1 MSLIETI
8 HSRQILDSRGLPTVE
23 VDIVTQSG
31 IVVTASVPSGASTGS
46 LEAHELRDNNP
57 KVYMGKGVTKALENI
72 QKIIAPSLIKK
83 FDVRDQSGIDAHLI
97 SLDGTPNKSHLGAN
111 AILAISLAA
120 ARAAALELR
129 IPLYRYI
136 GGITGQQLPVPL
148 MNIINGGAHANNG
161 LEFQEFMLVPHGF
174 SNFSDALRCGSE
186 IFHTLKKILSEK
198 GLSTAVGDEGG
209 FAPSLK
215 SNEEALSLLVKATQ
229 TAGYI
234 PGEQVG
240 FALDVAATSFFE
252 EGRYVLEGKKIGSDE
267 LIKMY
272 EVFCAKYPIVSIED
286 GLEEEDWKGWKDLT
300 KALGHKVQ
308 LVGDDLFV
316 TNHNLL
322 ERGISE
328 GIANSILIKPNQIGT
343 LTETLLTIRIAHAN
357 NYTTVLSHRSGETE
371 DTFIAD
377 IACAVNA
384 GQIKTGSL
392 SRTDRTS
399 KYNRLLRI
407 SEDISVNNSRHF
419 VSPFSKH

>member
-8 HSRQILDSRGLPTVE
+8 HSRKILDSRGLPTVE

-31 IVVTASVPSGASTGS
+31 IVATASVPSGASTGS

-215 SNEEALSLLVKATQ
+215 SNEEALSLLIKATQ

-252 EGRYVLEGKKIGSDE
+252 DGRYILEGKKVGSDE

-272 EVFCAKYPIVSIED
+272 EVFCAKYPVVSIED

-322 ERGISE
+322 QRGISE

-407 SEDISVNNSRHF
+407 SEDISANNSRHF
-419 VSPFSKH
+419 VSPFSKN

>member
-31 IVVTASVPSGASTGS
+31 IVATASVPSGASTGS

-215 SNEEALSLLVKATQ
+215 SNEEALSLLIKATQ

-240 FALDVAATSFFE
+240 FALDVAATSFFH

-267 LIKMY
+267 MIKMY
-272 EVFCAKYPIVSIED
+272 EVFCAKYPVVSIED

-322 ERGISE
+322 QRGISE

-407 SEDISVNNSRHF
+407 SEDISANNSRHF
-419 VSPFSKH
+419 VSPFSKN